1 MKQGSKN
8 KNKKREGRRG
18 AEREEE
24 EEEKKNQRGRVV
36 SSRLSL
42 QFERPLSPLM
52 IK

>member
-18 AEREEE
+18 AEREE